1 MPGRARALPFL
12 VDIGKPR
19 SMLVAVMQIRYAYQD
34 CEVISSRLIA
44 DTPSGFFHLVDFI
57 SGGGCFKVT
66 GIDNTHVTVR
76 VVRADGSLGEQVQW
90 SQGDSLNFKVVAR

>member
-1 MPGRARALPFL
+1 
-12 VDIGKPR
+12 
-19 SMLVAVMQIRYAYQD
+19 MLVAVMQTRYPYQVGD
-34 CEVISSRLIA
+34 VISSRQIA
-44 DTPSGFFHLVDFI
+44 DAPSGFFHSFDFI

-90 SQGDSLNFKVVAR
+90 SHGDSLNFKVVAR